1 VNGTQPGMDE
11 SWTPKE
17 VSMTLFQWGVIRLT
31 NIRINRP
38 LSVKK
43 RSTDGT
49 FTPIRYVSVAVSCR
63 PVPGSP
69 TRNQAVRVSTYNGTS
84 FAH

>member
-1 VNGTQPGMDE
+1 VNGTQPGIDE

-17 VSMTLFQWGVIRLT
+17 VSMTLFQWGMIRLT
-31 NIRINRP
+31 NIRIKKR
-38 LSVKK
+38 STK

-49 FTPIRYVSVAVSCR
+49 FTPSRYVAVAVSCR

-69 TRNQAVRVSTYNGTS
+69 TLNQAVRVCTYNGTS